1 MSENNLKA
9 KTKLELYTIKKF
21 IHFLFSSPQTL
32 AKNTNP
38 ELELK
43 DVLGVPLGSIFD
55 FEIGNDLVFNSGLK
69 ARTYNLYYNP
79 KINQIVSLALSGDY
93 VLINFYAGLKLKSN
107 LEYIEAFQIYS
118 HFSKSLNVDND
129 TLPVIRT
136 DNSFYSFLKVYSE
149 EFILYPDQEKYLE
162 KFKTLSNDSSLL
174 FDNLI
179 YSFSDDF
186 KLEPLNSDDYQ
197 ILIKPRNYLDRGR
210 KFQLKKEDNLVDEV
224 RDILSPLS
232 FEPSHYLNINGNFI
246 LGKCRIDGRTLKT
259 GVYVTPDHKQNK
271 VFEVKILS
279 MLKFTILA
287 NEDELQV
294 SKKYNLGGFNAI
306 QNTPDLSKTNKSNID
321 KEYLKQILTEI
332 KGFIESRTKN
342 LANVEVFRE
351 TVPNEKTK
359 FRFSFQVVIR
369 ELKGTDDGKFYAV
382 KYLQAVKNINT
393 IIDLA
398 VTKFSSKNLVS
409 KEDIE
414 GLVDDEIL
422 LDPLLKVKKFEY
434 YAGAFTTPKTKEVF

>member
-1 MSENNLKA
+1 MGLDELKE
-9 KTKLELYTIKKF
+9 KSKLELYTIKKF

-32 AKNTNP
+32 AKNTDP
-38 ELELK
+38 KLELRE
-43 DVLGVPLGSIFD
+43 VLGVPLGSIFD
-55 FEIGNDLVFNSGLK
+55 FEIGQDLLYSGGLK

-79 KINQIVSLALSGDY
+79 KINQIISLALSGDY

-136 DNSFYSFLKVYSE
+136 ENAFYSFLKVYSE

-162 KFKTLSNDSSLL
+162 KFFSLCKDSSLL
-174 FDNLI
+174 FDNLV
-179 YSFSDDF
+179 YSFSDEF
-186 KLEPLNSDDYQ
+186 KLEPLDADNYK
-197 ILIKPRNYLDRGR
+197 ILIRPRNYLDRGR
-210 KFQLKKEDNLVDEV
+210 KFKLRKKENLVDEV
-224 RDILSPLS
+224 TDILSPLG
-232 FEPSHYLNINGNFI
+232 FEPTHYLNINGNFI
-246 LGKCRIDGRTLKT
+246 LGKSRINGRTLKT
-259 GVYVTPDHKQNK
+259 GVYVTPDSRKK
-271 VFEVKILS
+271 GVFEVKVLS
-279 MLKFTILA
+279 TIKFTISA
-287 NEDELQV
+287 NEDELQI
-294 SKKYNLGGFNAI
+294 SKKYDLGGFNAI
-306 QNTPDLSKTNKSNID
+306 QNTANLHKVKKSNID
-321 KEYLKQILTEI
+321 KDYLKQILTEI
-332 KGFIESRTKN
+332 KGFIESRTRN

-369 ELKGTDDGKFYAV
+369 ELKNYDDGKFYAV
-382 KYLQAVKNINT
+382 NYLQAVKNIQT

-398 VTKFSSKNLVS
+398 ISKFTAKNLIT

-434 YAGAFTTPKTKEVF
+434 YAGAFSTPKVKEVF